1 MKVINLINKTVCEL
15 FAGVGGF
22 RVGLGDDWET
32 VWANQWE
39 PGKKQQHAFNC
50 YIKHFGE
57 KPEHVN
63 EDIGSIDKST
73 IPDHNLLVGGF
84 PCLTA
89 HTKITT
95 SEGEKDLIDV
105 KVGDFVLSH
114 DNQYHEVT
122 KFMKQGRKPVFE
134 LCYVGTNNPIFATE
148 NHRFYVKR
156 KKDFNNVKPEWI
168 SVQELLENNTYNDY
182 YICSFAKFF
191 NSSISEAIYEDDY
204 VWLPFYIFNPDRIE
218 SVYDIEVKDSHSF
231 IANNCIT
238 HNCQDYSVA
247 HTGATGIEGKKG
259 VLWWDIRDVLIAKK
273 PKFVLLENVDRLLK
287 SPAKQRGR
295 DFGVILACFNDLGY
309 NVEWRVIT
317 ASDYG
322 FPQKRKRTFIF
333 AYRNDTTY
341 HNMLKDEKLENVIHN
356 SGFFYK
362 YFPIDNTTTG
372 IQEQFVYTDVFDVS
386 DNFKFNFLNS
396 GIMANGIIY
405 TENVNPITQ
414 PAKTLGSILESNVS
428 EKYNAKDLDKWAYL
442 KGNKRI
448 LRTTKEGFEYW
459 YTEGAMAYPD
469 YLDRP
474 ARTMLTSEGSLNRTS
489 HILEDPETKN
499 YRILTPMECER
510 INGFPDNWTNTG
522 MPERMRYFCMGNALV
537 VGLITN
543 MSYRLDE
550 IFKLEQ

>member
-50 YIKHFGE
+50 YIKHFGD

-63 EDIGSIDKST
+63 EDIGTIDKTT

-84 PCLTA
+84 P
-89 HTKITT
+89 
-95 SEGEKDLIDV
+95 
-105 KVGDFVLSH
+105 
-114 DNQYHEVT
+114 
-122 KFMKQGRKPVFE
+122 
-134 LCYVGTNNPIFATE
+134 
-148 NHRFYVKR
+148 
-156 KKDFNNVKPEWI
+156 
-168 SVQELLENNTYNDY
+168 
-182 YICSFAKFF
+182 
-191 NSSISEAIYEDDY
+191 
-204 VWLPFYIFNPDRIE
+204 
-218 SVYDIEVKDSHSF
+218 
-231 IANNCIT
+231 
-238 HNCQDYSVA
+238 CQDYSVA

-309 NVEWRVIT
+309 SVEWRVIT

-341 HNMLKDEKLENVIHN
+341 HSMIKHNNLEHVIHR

-362 YFPIDNTTTG
+362 YFPIDNTTIG
-372 IQEQFVYTDVFDVS
+372 RHEQFVYTDVFDVS
-386 DNFKFNFLNS
+386 DNFKFDFLNS
-396 GIMANGIIY
+396 GVMTNGIIY
-405 TENVNPITQ
+405 TENTISVTT
-414 PAKTLGSILESNVS
+414 PAKTLGSILETNVS
-428 EKYNAKDLDKWAYL
+428 DKYNAKDLDKWAYL

-499 YRILTPMECER
+499 YRILTPIECER